1 MPKKK
6 PHFVVI
12 GGGTGTFMQLCGLKE
27 HHVDLSVIVSMAD
40 DGGSTGDLRDQ
51 YGVLPP
57 GDVRRALV
65 ALSQASTELREL
77 FNYRFSSG
85 DFAGHS
91 FGNLFLSV
99 LEKIKG
105 DFGSAVLEAS
115 RILSV
120 RGKVIP
126 VTLNNVRLHARL
138 MDGSIIRGETNIDI
152 PRGKRRSP
160 IAKVWLS
167 PRAAIYDAA
176 EQALRTA
183 DVIVIGPGDLFT
195 SLIPNLLVDG
205 MPEAIRRS
213 RAKKVY
219 VCNLMTKFGETH
231 DFTAMDFVQN
241 IERYLGKNVLDAI
254 IFNTKKPSIKVLQH
268 YKKEQS
274 EFVDCSTLVS
284 RGAKPRHI
292 LEDVLDRGELV
303 RHDPKKL
310 ARILLLFAA
319 VE

>member
-1 MPKKK
+1 MPNKKICK
-6 PHFVVI
+6 VAVI
-12 GGGTGTFMQLCGLKE
+12 GGGTGTFMVLSALKE
-27 HHVDLSVIVSMAD
+27 YRLDLTAIVSMAD

-57 GDVRRALV
+57 GGVRRALV

-138 MDGSIIRGETNIDI
+138 MDGSIIRGETNNF
-152 PRGKRRSP
+152 SP
-160 IAKVWLS
+160 
-167 PRAAIYDAA
+167 
-176 EQALRTA
+176 
-183 DVIVIGPGDLFT
+183 
-195 SLIPNLLVDG
+195 
-205 MPEAIRRS
+205 
-213 RAKKVY
+213 
-219 VCNLMTKFGETH
+219 
-231 DFTAMDFVQN
+231 
-241 IERYLGKNVLDAI
+241 
-254 IFNTKKPSIKVLQH
+254 
-268 YKKEQS
+268 
-274 EFVDCSTLVS
+274 
-284 RGAKPRHI
+284 
-292 LEDVLDRGELV
+292 
-303 RHDPKKL
+303 
-310 ARILLLFAA
+310 
-319 VE
+319 